1 MNVIMFIIRVLKL
14 LSMHGKYVVLALI
27 IILIGAAPVAG
38 STAKIGPGAPV
49 YMGESNLDI
58 SSALNGCHAIG
69 WWQEG
74 ANTSAPPQKTMTIY
88 EINTVSDK
96 IYHFNI
102 SLENF
107 DGYTGS
113 WYCIEKK
120 PHDVV
125 FEVFEPQLDIKVW
138 DLDHD
143 QDVSGKSIPVSTN
156 ITYRVDTNLY
166 QALLPL
172 NRPSINPSDSF
183 FTVVLTNPP
192 GRVVST
198 IYSGNAGNSKTQIL
212 SFEKQPFITLSPYY
226 WKNGKDWDRTARSSS
241 GETLY
246 PLGTY
251 SFTIHQD
258 LNSIQ
263 ETFNTSSVRNL
274 TGTTTKSVSVT
285 FIKDTSPAG
294 TPQEPQP
301 GVTTVSATT
310 PSSSQTRAI
319 TTMPTSSPKPVKTTY
334 TPLPGWIVL
343 VGIIIA
349 GMIVLGKNR

>member
-1 MNVIMFIIRVLKL
+1 MK
-14 LSMHGKYVVLALI
+14 
-27 IILIGAAPVAG
+27 
-38 STAKIGPGAPV
+38 
-49 YMGESNLDI
+49 
-58 SSALNGCHAIG
+58 
-69 WWQEG
+69 
-74 ANTSAPPQKTMTIY
+74 
-88 EINTVSDK
+88 
-96 IYHFNI
+96 
-102 SLENF
+102 
-107 DGYTGS
+107 
-113 WYCIEKK
+113 
-120 PHDVV
+120 
-125 FEVFEPQLDIKVW
+125 
-138 DLDHD
+138 
-143 QDVSGKSIPVSTN
+143 
-156 ITYRVDTNLY
+156 
-166 QALLPL
+166 
-172 NRPSINPSDSF
+172 NPWCKF
-183 FTVVLTNPP
+183 FP